1 MSLIIAKN
9 KLDRNQLAELPA
21 PEITNT
27 HRPVKF
33 SQLVDKTYRALN
45 KQGYKIKREE
55 FATARDNRLFF
66 GGFALENT
74 LHNRADVFKS
84 DRDVFFGIRSS
95 YNKSLAVT
103 ACMGNSL
110 MVCENLEI
118 SSDIV
123 LSRKN
128 TKNSEN
134 DISPMLNTIIS
145 GIVTSQINTNN
156 RFEAYQNTE
165 ISSNQAND
173 LIMDLAEASEKKAS
187 SNAFPARSVIPT
199 IKEFHNQRHAEF
211 RGNHLWN
218 LYNSVTE
225 NLKGS
230 DLHKLPARTMATQSA
245 FDSVANFQP
254 VALEFLE
261 KQEADNEINDFLAN

>member
-9 KLDRNQLAELPA
+9 KLNRNQLAELPA

-55 FATARDNRLFF
+55 FATARDNHLFF

-74 LHNRADVFKS
+74 LQNRADVFKS

-128 TKNSEN
+128 TKNSEI

-173 LIMDLAEASEKKAS
+173 LIMDLAEASEKKTT
-187 SNAFPARSVIPT
+187 SNAFPARAVIPT
-199 IKEFHNQRHAEF
+199 IKEFHNQRHDEF
-211 RGNHLWN
+211 KGNHLWN

-230 DLHKLPARTMATQSA
+230 DLHKLPARTMAAQSA
-245 FDSVANFQP
+245 FDSVANFQAIS
-254 VALEFLE
+254 VE
-261 KQEADNEINDFLAN
+261 DEIALAN

>member
-9 KLDRNQLAELPA
+9 KIDRNQLIELPA
-21 PEITNT
+21 PEITET

-33 SQLVDKTYRALN
+33 SQLVTQTERALN
-45 KQGYKIKREE
+45 KQGYNIKREE

-66 GGFALENT
+66 GGFALENK
-74 LHNRADVFKS
+74 LPHLEHVFKN
-84 DRDVFFGIRSS
+84 DREIFFGIRSS

-128 TKNSEN
+128 TKNVNN
-134 DISPMLNTIIS
+134 DIMPMLDNIVS
-145 GIVTSQINTNN
+145 NIVTSQINSTN

-173 LIMDLAEASEKKAS
+173 LIMDLAEASEKKTS
-187 SNAFPARSVIPT
+187 SNAFPARAVIPT
-199 IKEFHNQRHAEF
+199 IKEFHNQRHDEF
-211 RGNHLWN
+211 KGNHLWN

-230 DLHKLPARTMATQSA
+230 DLHKLPARTMAAQSA
-245 FDSVANFQP
+245 FDSVANFQS
-254 VALEFLE
+254 VALEFLDD
-261 KQEADNEINDFLAN
+261 QVVLAN